1 MRNPFQRPIHDQV
14 SFLPADYIQRRAE
27 TRANL
32 ITLSLFGVVMF
43 GVVAAYF
50 VTNRQW
56 LRVRDEQA
64 SVNEE
69 YAQEAA
75 KIEQLREL
83 DAQKAALLERA
94 AITNSLV
101 EKVPR
106 RVLIEELV
114 ARMPENVTL
123 TDLKLTTAKD
133 KDVKAASPG
142 APQIRNLSGSAKNST
157 DSAAKPAPPKP
168 GSKKIAGKGEAKDQE
183 AKQPKIVP
191 TVYNYRL
198 SVIGVATT
206 NNDVA
211 DYLAGLKQS
220 TVFENVDIKYIQP
233 KMLDKAEMRG
243 FEIELSIRKDV
254 DARSLEPLKDLQRGA
269 ERAPKADRAAIEAVK
284 NAVDAFKTAI
294 QGEGN

>member
-32 ITLSLFGVVMF
+32 ITLSLFGIVMF

-56 LRVRDEQA
+56 LRVRDEQVA
-64 SVNEE
+64 VNEE

-75 KIEQLREL
+75 KIEQLKEL
-83 DAQKAALLERA
+83 DTQKAALIERA

-101 EKVPR
+101 EKIPR

-123 TDLKLTTAKD
+123 TDLKLVTQKDAKS
-133 KDVKAASPG
+133 AAAG
-142 APQIRNLSGSAKNST
+142 APQVKNLSGGSKSAPET
-157 DSAAKPAPPKP
+157 AKAPPKTAP
-168 GSKKIAGKGEAKDQE
+168 KKTAGVKGAEGKVEEPKAKV
-183 AKQPKIVP
+183 VP
-191 TVYNYRL
+191 TVYNYKL
-198 SVIGVATT
+198 SVIGVAQT

-220 TVFENVDIKYIQP
+220 SIFENVDIKYIQP
-233 KMLDKAEMRG
+233 KKLDKADLRG
-243 FEIELSIRKDV
+243 FEIELALRKDV
-254 DARSLEPLKDLQRGA
+254 DARTLEPLRDVQRGA
-269 ERAPKADRAAIEAVK
+269 ASKSKADNAALEAVK
-284 NAVDAFKTAI
+284 SAVDAFKSAI

>member
-32 ITLSLFGVVMF
+32 ITLSLFGIVMF

-56 LRVRDEQA
+56 LRVRDEQVA
-64 SVNEE
+64 VNEE

-75 KIEQLREL
+75 KIEQLKEL
-83 DAQKAALLERA
+83 DTQKAALIERA

-101 EKVPR
+101 EKIPR

-123 TDLKLTTAKD
+123 TDLKLITQKD
-133 KDVKAASPG
+133 TKSAAAG
-142 APQIRNLSGSAKNST
+142 APQVKNLSGGSKTAAETAK
-157 DSAAKPAPPKP
+157 APPKTAP
-168 GSKKIAGKGEAKDQE
+168 KKVAGVKSAEGKAEEPKAKV
-183 AKQPKIVP
+183 VP
-191 TVYNYRL
+191 TVYNYKL
-198 SVIGVATT
+198 SVIGVAQT

-220 TVFENVDIKYIQP
+220 SIFENVDIKYIQP
-233 KMLDKAEMRG
+233 KKLDKADLRG
-243 FEIELSIRKDV
+243 FEIELALRKDV
-254 DARSLEPLKDLQRGA
+254 DARTLEPLRDVQRGTA
-269 ERAPKADRAAIEAVK
+269 SKAKADNAALEAVK
-284 NAVDAFKTAI
+284 SAVDAFKSAI